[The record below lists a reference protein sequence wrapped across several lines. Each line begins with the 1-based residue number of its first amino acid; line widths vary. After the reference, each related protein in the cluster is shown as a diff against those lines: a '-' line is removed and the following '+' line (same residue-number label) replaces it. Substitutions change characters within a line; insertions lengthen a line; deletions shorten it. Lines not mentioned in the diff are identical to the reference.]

1 MNPVSMGEQAEP
13 PPRGDPRA
21 HASPFSLHGRVAL
34 ITGASRGLGFGM
46 AQALAQAGAHV
57 VLNGRD
63 TARLERRRSEIAAAG
78 GRASMAAFDVCDRAA
93 ADAAI
98 DRVER
103 EFGQLD
109 ILINNAAFGVPR
121 DFLETSDE
129 DWRTA
134 LDVALDSCFRLSRRA
149 AASMSQRGWG
159 RIVMI
164 GSVNARVSRGTN
176 TSYITAK
183 AGLEGLTRG
192 MAVEL
197 AAKGV
202 TVNCIAPGYM
212 ATDINAGFRAD
223 PARYEWI
230 RNRTPMKCWGRPEDL
245 AGAAVFLSSE
255 ASAFLTG
262 QVLVIDGGMTIAI

>member
-1 MNPVSMGEQAEP
+1 MNA
-13 PPRGDPRA
+13 
-21 HASPFSLHGRVAL
+21 PFSLRGRVAL
-34 ITGASRGLGFGM
+34 ITGASRGLGLGM
-46 AQALAQAGAHV
+46 ARGLAQAGAQV
-57 VLNGRD
+57 ILNGRD
-63 TARLERRRSEIAAAG
+63 PCTLEARRAELADDGLQVGIAP
-78 GRASMAAFDVCDRAA
+78 FDVCDRTAC
-93 ADAAI
+93 DAAI
-98 DRVER
+98 DAIVARY
-103 EFGQLD
+103 GALD

-121 DFLETSDE
+121 DFFDISDD
-129 DWRTA
+129 DWRTS
-134 LDVALDSCFRLSRRA
+134 LNVALDSCFRLSQYA
-149 AASMSQRGWG
+149 AAGMVRRGWG

-164 GSVNARVSRGTN
+164 GSVNAHISRGTN
-176 TSYITAK
+176 TAYITAK

-223 PARYEWI
+223 AQRYNWI
-230 RNRTPMKCWGRPEDL
+230 LNRTPMKRWGKPEDL
-245 AGAAVFLSSE
+245 AGAAVFLSSD